1 MDIGIIN
8 EKQVVGDVV
17 TAIVE
22 TPDGDKK
29 IFASLT
35 SVVSCHV
42 FSDLE
47 EVEIGAKIKFLT
59 LGEGDEDG
67 NGEELIHII
76 LL

>member
-1 MDIGIIN
+1 MDKGIIK
-8 EKQVVGDVV
+8 EKQIAGDVV

-22 TPDGDKK
+22 TPDGEMRK

-42 FSDLE
+42 FAELD
-47 EVEIGAKIKFLT
+47 EVEVGAKIEFLT
-59 LGEGDEDG
+59 LGEGDEE
-67 NGEELIHII
+67 GEELIHII